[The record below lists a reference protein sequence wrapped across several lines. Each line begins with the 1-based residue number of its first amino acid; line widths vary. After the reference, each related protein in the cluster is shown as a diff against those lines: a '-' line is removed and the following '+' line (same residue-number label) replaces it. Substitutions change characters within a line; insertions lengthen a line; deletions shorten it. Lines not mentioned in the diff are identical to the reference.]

1 MGFKTCI
8 TNIMQEIKLRKFGK
22 NFKKVVDKYFLL

>member
-8 TNIMQEIKLRKFGK
+8 TNIMQEIKLRKFKK